1 MNKSLVSAVALLS
14 LSVSL
19 FAASVVSAQA
29 VGQTYYSPYTPAV
42 SAGCVTLN
50 RDLTVGMRGSDV
62 TSLQSFLVAQYYPG
76 SGSWMVTGYFGA
88 ATQAA
93 VRNFQSQRGLAQ
105 TGIAD
110 SATRSAIGNCQSG
123 QGGIGGAVN
132 NYVNP
137 FSYNNSFNYG
147 LQGQGYNYSGTNQ
160 YNYNYNTNYNYPVT
174 GAVRIDTLSVTSAVT
189 GASVTIS
196 GRSFDYNNNT
206 VFVGSTPVTG
216 IASYS
221 GSSLSFVVPQNVSGL
236 VMVYVANSRGSSN
249 SLQLNVIN
257 FTGGNGC
264 VYPYNTGYGNCGGCG
279 IYGIPCA
286 NAQLSITSLSPDN
299 GAVGSQVTIYGSG
312 FTTSGNT
319 VRFGSGIITNIGSQD
334 GRAISFTV
342 PANLVGYNNQVVGL
356 GTYPVS
362 VTNASGYT
370 SNTLQFTVNALG
382 GTNAPTISNVS
393 GPSTLATGVTGTWTL
408 NILTGNSTYTN
419 VSVRWGDEGTYGY
432 STAAPQ
438 TTYLSGQQTFTF
450 THSYA
455 VGGTY
460 TVTFTA
466 TNLSGQSNT
475 ASATVVVSG
484 SGSGQITL
492 TSISPSSGR
501 VGTQVVLQGS
511 GFTTYDNTVHFGIG
525 GTQHL
530 ISQNGSQ
537 IYFTIPAYL
546 SPCDVATSGTYCATY
561 AQQVTPGQYQ
571 VYVQNALGQTSQQTF
586 TVTI

>member
-29 VGQTYYSPYTPAV
+29 VGQTYYPPYTPAAY
-42 SAGCVTLN
+42 SNSTGCVTLN

-62 TSLQSFLVAQYYPG
+62 TSLQSFLVAQNYPG
-76 SGSWMVTGYFGA
+76 SGSWMITGYFGA

-93 VRNFQSQRGLAQ
+93 VRNFQSQRGLVQ

-110 SATRSAIGNCQSG
+110 SATRSAIGNC
-123 QGGIGGAVN
+123 GAS
-132 NYVNP
+132 NYPYTTP
-137 FSYNNSFNYG
+137 FS
-147 LQGQGYNYSGTNQ
+147 
-160 YNYNYNTNYNYPVT
+160 YNYNYNYGYNYPYNYPVT
-174 GAVRIDTLSVTSAVT
+174 GAVHIDTLSVTSAVT

-196 GRSFDYNNNT
+196 GRGFDYNNNT

-236 VMVYVANSRGSSN
+236 VMVYVANSRGASN

-257 FTGGNGC
+257 FTGGSGC

-279 IYGIPCA
+279 MYGIPCP
-286 NAQLSITSLSPDN
+286 NAQLAITSLSPDN
-299 GAVGSQVTIYGSG
+299 GAVGSQVTVYGSG

-319 VRFGSGIITNIGSQD
+319 VRFGNGIIANIGSQD
-334 GRAISFTV
+334 GRAISFAV
-342 PANLVGYNNQVVGL
+342 PANMTGYNNIPVGL

-370 SNTLQFTVNALG
+370 SNTLPFTVNALG

-393 GPSTLATGVTGTWTL
+393 GPSTLSTGVTGTWTL
-408 NILTGNSTYTN
+408 NILTGQSTYTN
-419 VSVRWGDEGTYGY
+419 VSVRWGDEGMYGY
-432 STAAPQ
+432 SASAPQ
-438 TTYLSGQQTFTF
+438 NTNYTGNQTFTF

-455 VGGTY
+455 TSGTY
-460 TVTFTA
+460 TVTFTVS
-466 TNLSGQSNT
+466 NLSGKSNT
-475 ASATVVVSG
+475 ATATVVVSG

-492 TSISPSSGR
+492 TSIAPSSGR
-501 VGTQVVLQGS
+501 VGTQVILQGS

-525 GTQHL
+525 GTQHVV
-530 ISQNGSQ
+530 SQNGSQ
-537 IYFTIPAYL
+537 IYYTIPAYL
-546 SPCDVATSGTYCATY
+546 SPCDVLTSGMYCAAY

-571 VYVQNALGQTSQQTF
+571 VYVQNTLGQTGQLTF
-586 TVTI
+586 TVTL